1 LIIKDALAVEGYA
14 GYFWDD
20 QAAIQKGAKSDG
32 FAYLESPVTPGF
44 DIIRQPSEAVSIM
57 LLLDDARIALGD
69 CCSVQYSGK
78 SGRDPVFRSRV
89 YQPFI
94 QERVLPL
101 LRGKEIT
108 RFKDMAEE
116 FDSIEIEGKRLHRS
130 IRYGVTQ
137 ALLDAVAQSQR
148 KTMAEVIA
156 EEYGTQIAKK
166 PVRIFAQLGDDNLY
180 LPVDR
185 MILKRIDAFP
195 HLLTNTLDQLDKLA
209 DHIKWTRERIQK
221 LADSEYRPF
230 LHYDLYGTL
239 GKKCNNNIPKMLEY
253 LKMWENLAK
262 PYKLAVECP
271 ADLNSRDETMEI
283 MIRLIQA
290 KQAAGLD
297 VIIIADEWCNTLE
310 DIRAFVDNKAADM
323 VQIKSPD
330 LGGINNIIEAILYCK
345 KMGVYAYQGGSCCET
360 DISARVS
367 WHIALATE
375 PFWALDKPGMGVD
388 EGYQIGMNEMKRT
401 LALIQHRKRS
411 PGGTTIEHT

>member
-1 LIIKDALAVEGYA
+1 MIIKDALAVEGHA

-20 QAAIQKGAKSDG
+20 QAAIQKGAKGDG
-32 FAYLESPVTPGF
+32 FVYLGSPVTPGF
-44 DIIRQPSEAVSIM
+44 DLIRQPSEAVSIM
-57 LLLDDARIALGD
+57 LLLEGDRIALGD
-69 CCSVQYSGK
+69 CCSVQYSAK

-94 QERVLPL
+94 QEKVLPL
-101 LRGKEIT
+101 LMGKKIT
-108 RFKDMAEE
+108 RFRDMAEE
-116 FDSIEIEGKRLHRS
+116 FDSIEIEGKRLHSS

-148 KTMAEVIA
+148 KTMAEVVA
-156 EEYGTQIAKK
+156 EEYGTQIVKK
-166 PVRIFAQLGDDNLY
+166 PVRIFAQLGDDNWY
-180 LPVDR
+180 TPVDR

-195 HLLTNTLDQLDKLA
+195 HLLINTLDRFDKVA
-209 DHIKWTRERIQK
+209 DHIKWTRNRIQK
-221 LADSEYRPF
+221 LASGEYRPF

-253 LKMWENLAK
+253 LKIWEDLAK
-262 PYKLAVECP
+262 PYKLVVECP

-290 KQAAGLD
+290 KRAAGLD
-297 VIIIADEWCNTLE
+297 VIIVADEWCNTLE
-310 DIRAFVDNKAADM
+310 DIKTFADNKAADM
-323 VQIKSPD
+323 IQIKSPD

-345 KMGVYAYQGGSCCET
+345 EKGAYAYQGGSCTET

-401 LALIQHRKRS
+401 LALIQHRRRSSKRTS
-411 PGGTTIEHT
+411 Y